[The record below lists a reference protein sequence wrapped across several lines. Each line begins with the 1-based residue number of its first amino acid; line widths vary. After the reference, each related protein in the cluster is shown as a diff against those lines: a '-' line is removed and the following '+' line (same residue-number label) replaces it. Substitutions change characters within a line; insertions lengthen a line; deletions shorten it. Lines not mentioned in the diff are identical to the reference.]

1 MRLVKRLSESGAK
14 NLKPMHF
21 PAKKRFG
28 GRRKNIVSV
37 LKLRKVATL
46 KPEGNVNFVKG
57 LAFSIGSMWNYG
69 FSGVFVY
76 PYFVNG

>member
-1 MRLVKRLSESGAK
+1 MVQK

-37 LKLRKVATL
+37 LKLRKVAAL

-57 LAFSIGSMWNYG
+57 LAFSRN
-69 FSGVFVY
+69 FKR
-76 PYFVNG
+76 